1 MAFGK
6 CPKNFNRFD
15 EQSKI
20 EKMSIPEYSADDQL
34 RSDMN
39 KYEFD
44 FDPQA
49 MEHFQRMQ
57 QSNVM
62 NKSDARPKWN
72 NLRWILALFCLMGG
86 AFWCYNE
93 KQAPMLMPAEEKGIS
108 EQQKMDTDLTTI
120 PKEEAISLVKPLPSK
135 KKIEK
140 VEAPPTLSQ
149 SPPKTKERKALQNSK
164 RKTATIPLE
173 TLPQENLPS
182 IPIKLE
188 AVKDIKTIGEGERI
202 LLNNIQFEPGSPV
215 MVPESKKEVELLLEK
230 LQENPGLEIEIS
242 GHLCCAVEIREG
254 DGYDYDYLTWD
265 LSKNRAKKVYDFLVK
280 KGIEKS
286 RLSFQGMG
294 LQKPLVSPEKS
305 EEDEALNRRVEV
317 KIIKQ

>member
-1 MAFGK
+1 
-6 CPKNFNRFD
+6 
-15 EQSKI
+15 
-20 EKMSIPEYSADDQL
+20 MSTPEYSADDQL

-57 QSNVM
+57 QSDAM
-62 NKSDARPKWN
+62 NKSDAPSKWN

-108 EQQKMDTDLTTI
+108 EQQKMDMDLTTI
-120 PKEEAISLVKPLPSK
+120 PKEEAISPVKPLPSK

-140 VEAPPTLSQ
+140 VEIPTTKNQTPL
-149 SPPKTKERKALQNSK
+149 KTKEKKAPQHSK
-164 RKTATIPLE
+164 RKTAVAPSE
-173 TLPQENLPS
+173 TTAPQNLPS

-188 AVKDIKTIGEGERI
+188 AVKDIKTIAEGERI

-215 MVPESKKEVELLLEK
+215 MIPESKKEIQVLLEK
-230 LQENPGLEIEIS
+230 LQENPSLEIEIS
-242 GHLCCAVEIREG
+242 GHLCCAVEIRDG
-254 DGYDYDYLTWD
+254 DGYDYDHLTWD

-286 RLSFQGMG
+286 RLSYQGIG
-294 LQKPLVSPEKS
+294 LQKPLVSPEKN
-305 EEDEALNRRVEV
+305 EADEALNRRVEV